1 MVSFEDVK
9 NKKGKKDEI
18 IVDASSKSDKR
29 VKELESDLKVTK
41 DRLNTTIEKMK
52 TSYEELKAA
61 NEELQSMNE
70 ESQVVTRSWKHLKR
84 NCSLSM
90 RNWRQ

>member
-41 DRLNTTIEKMK
+41 DRLNTTIEK
-52 TSYEELKAA
+52 
-61 NEELQSMNE
+61 
-70 ESQVVTRSWKHLKR
+70 
-84 NCSLSM
+84 
-90 RNWRQ
+90 